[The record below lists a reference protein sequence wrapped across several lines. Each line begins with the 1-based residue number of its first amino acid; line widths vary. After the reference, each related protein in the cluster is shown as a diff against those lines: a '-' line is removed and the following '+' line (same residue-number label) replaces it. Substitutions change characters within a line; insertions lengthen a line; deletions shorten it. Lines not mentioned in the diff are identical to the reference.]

1 MKNTVYIVVIVL
13 CLVLAAGIAY
23 KYIFS
28 SGGSGGIDDIPDD
41 EMTWV
46 KCNNPKCK
54 AEYEMGLKEFYT
66 ATQERMTPI
75 AMTTPPLI
83 CKECGEPSAFR
94 GERCQNPDCGI
105 VFIRGVVPNDFQDRC
120 PECKR
125 SETEEIREARKREM
139 AGGQ

>member
-13 CLVLAAGIAY
+13 CLVLAAVIAY

-28 SGGSGGIDDIPDD
+28 SGGSGGIDGLSDD
-41 EMTWV
+41 ETTWV

-54 AEYEMGLKEFYT
+54 AEYQMGLKAFYK
-66 ATQERMTPI
+66 ATQERHDPYGDEYAAADLRKVRRTN
-75 AMTTPPLI
+75 
-83 CKECGEPSAFR
+83 AFR
-94 GERCQNPDCGI
+94 GEKCQNPDCGI
-105 VFIRGVVPNDFQDRC
+105 VFIRGVVANDFQDRC

-125 SETEEIREARKREM
+125 SETEEIRKRRM

>member
-13 CLVLAAGIAY
+13 CLVLAAVIAY

-28 SGGSGGIDDIPDD
+28 SGGSGGIDDISGT
-41 EMTWV
+41 TWV

-54 AEYEMGLKEFYT
+54 AEYQMELKDFYT
-66 ATQERMTPI
+66 ATQERMTPM
-75 AMTTPPLI
+75 AMSTPPLI
-83 CKECGEPSAFR
+83 CEKCGEPSAFR
-94 GERCQNPDCGI
+94 GEKCQNPDCGI
-105 VFIRGVVPNDFQDRC
+105 VFIRGVVANDFQDRC

-125 SETEEIREARKREM
+125 SETEEIRKRRM